1 MPLSAGDQVLPARI
15 ESEFYDLLDELNA
28 CGHQASELIART
40 RLPGWC
46 RRSLFYFLGY
56 IAKAEGRVTNADI
69 GFAEAL
75 MKTLKLSQRQR
86 RHAINQFQSGKQVEE
101 PSAWRALRLR
111 LSQWA
116 WPSPALRVVFCL
128 CHASQLHGQ
137 PTKSRRYRCED
148 AIDRMGLPAGLMQE
162 ILDSYARKVWITRP
176 ELQPLPDSYEK
187 ACKLL
192 GVGTRE
198 EFIKIKQAYRRRVS
212 ECHPDK
218 LDRNLDATEM
228 ALAKERL
235 LHYQKAWDLIKRR
248 HSASSG

>member
-1 MPLSAGDQVLPARI
+1 MPLAAGDRMLPARI
-15 ESEFYDLLDELNA
+15 ESEFHVLLEELNA
-28 CGHQASELIART
+28 CGHQANELIART

-56 IAKAEGRVTNADI
+56 IAKAEGQVTNADI
-69 GFAEAL
+69 GFAESL
-75 MKTLKLSQRQR
+75 MKALKLSQRQR
-86 RHAINQFQSGKQVEE
+86 RHAINQFQSGKQAQE
-101 PSAWRALRLR
+101 PSSWRALRLR

-137 PTKSRRYRCED
+137 PTKPRRYRCED
-148 AIDRMGLPAGLMQE
+148 AIDRLGLPSGLMQE

-176 ELQPLPDSYEK
+176 ELQPLPDSYDK

-192 GVGTRE
+192 GVGTRD
-198 EFIKIKQAYRRRVS
+198 EFTKMKQAYRRRVS

-218 LDRNLDATEM
+218 LDRNLDATEI

-235 LHYQKAWDLIKRR
+235 LRYQKAWELIKRR
-248 HSASSG
+248 Q

>member
-1 MPLSAGDQVLPARI
+1 MASSAGESLVPARI
-15 ESEFYDLLDELNA
+15 ESEFQVLLEELNA

-56 IAKAEGRVTNADI
+56 IAKSEGHVTSADI

-75 MKTLKLSQRQR
+75 MKALKLSPRQR
-86 RHAINQFQSGKQVEE
+86 RKAIDQFQSGKQAEE
-101 PSAWRALRLR
+101 PSSWRALRLR

-128 CHASQLHGQ
+128 CHASQLQGQ
-137 PTKSRRYRCED
+137 PTRSRRYRCED
-148 AIDRMGLPAGLMQE
+148 AIDRMGLPPGLMRK

-176 ELQPLPDSYEK
+176 ELQPLPDSYEQ

-198 EFIKIKQAYRRRVS
+198 ELNKIKQAYRRRVS

-218 LDRNLDATEM
+218 LDRNLDETDI

-235 LHYQKAWDLIKRR
+235 LRYQKAWELIKRR
-248 HSASSG
+248 H